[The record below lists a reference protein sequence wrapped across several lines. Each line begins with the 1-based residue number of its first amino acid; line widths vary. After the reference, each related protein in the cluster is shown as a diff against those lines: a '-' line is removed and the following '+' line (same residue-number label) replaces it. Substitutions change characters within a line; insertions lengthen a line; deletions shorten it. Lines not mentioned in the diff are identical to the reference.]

1 MIRHYIPLLIF
12 IGFIA
17 ASGFLLYAIWSYIN
31 DGSSGKGNG
40 KGDKSGPIREPS
52 VDWDRAEGPTLLVS
66 DGREFLLSPADQEL
80 LKTGATN
87 PAEFEKQYFTN
98 EKAFK

>member
-1 MIRHYIPLLIF
+1 M
-12 IGFIA
+12 
-17 ASGFLLYAIWSYIN
+17 N
-31 DGSSGKGNG
+31 EDSSSKRKSESEKGG
-40 KGDKSGPIREPS
+40 AVREPS
-52 VDWDRAEGPTLLVS
+52 VDWDRAEGPTILVS

-98 EKAFK
+98 EKSFK